1 MKRICFVTTSP
12 LIVNFFLAPQLLSL
26 RARYEMTLVVNTGEG
41 VPLVP
46 LPGVDVVSLDLQRRW
61 SPFSDLSAVVRLVS
75 LFARRH
81 FDLVHSFSP
90 KAGLLTMLAARLA
103 GVPRRVHTF
112 TGQIWVTGSW
122 PKRVLLKSAD
132 LSIARLATHLLAD
145 SPSQRD
151 FLIAHKVV
159 TAGRSHVLGSG
170 SISGVDARRFRPD
183 HEARLDV
190 RAELSIPA
198 DAQVILF
205 LGRLKKEKGVSELA
219 AAFARLAAGH
229 RDVHLLLVGPDEE
242 SLLEGVLE
250 TCAPF
255 ADRVRNVGYTFTPE
269 RYIAASEILA
279 LPSHREGFGSVII
292 EAAAAGVPAV
302 ASRIYGISDAIVDE
316 TTGLMHE
323 AANPVDL
330 ARQLERL
337 LADEVLRVKLGTQAR
352 ERALREFTQQRVC
365 ELIAAFYQDILQ

>member
-1 MKRICFVTTSP
+1 
-12 LIVNFFLAPQLLSL
+12 
-26 RARYEMTLVVNTGEG
+26 
-41 VPLVP
+41 
-46 LPGVDVVSLDLQRRW
+46 
-61 SPFSDLSAVVRLVS
+61 
-75 LFARRH
+75 
-81 FDLVHSFSP
+81 
-90 KAGLLTMLAARLA
+90 
-103 GVPRRVHTF
+103 
-112 TGQIWVTGSW
+112 
-122 PKRVLLKSAD
+122 
-132 LSIARLATHLLAD
+132 
-145 SPSQRD
+145 
-151 FLIAHKVV
+151 
-159 TAGRSHVLGSG
+159 VLGSG

-219 AAFARLAAGH
+219 AAFARLAASH
-229 RDVHLLLVGPDEE
+229 PDVHLLLVGPDEE